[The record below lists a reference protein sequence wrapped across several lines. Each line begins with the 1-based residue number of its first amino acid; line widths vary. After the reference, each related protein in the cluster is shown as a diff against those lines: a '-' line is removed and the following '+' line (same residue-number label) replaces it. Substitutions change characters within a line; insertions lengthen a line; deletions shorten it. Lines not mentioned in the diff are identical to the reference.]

1 VNVWVVV
8 IGTYEKSKYLWVK
21 IFLMKSNYQIQKML
35 EKHIDLGTVESG
47 VYRLP
52 NGTKIKLGVSNQA
65 GKKWIT
71 FDEIE
76 DE

>member
-1 VNVWVVV
+1 
-8 IGTYEKSKYLWVK
+8 
-21 IFLMKSNYQIQKML
+21 MKSNYQIQKML